1 MSLKPTAEEAS
12 GEVYIGGRVDQQRG
26 EAGLVS
32 RRAEYLDIEYT
43 LAGLLQGA
51 RGQVV
56 MVVQPG
62 VVQLWKFILQFW
74 TFQKLIISPSK
85 DHCEILK

>member
-1 MSLKPTAEEAS
+1 MEIETIKEDWSFLAYLLPSVKLMSLKPTAEEAG

-32 RRAEYLDIEYT
+32 RCAEYLDIEYT

-51 RGQVV
+51 RSLIV
-56 MVVQPG
+56 MVAQSG
-62 VVQLWKFILQFW
+62 VVQW
-74 TFQKLIISPSK
+74 
-85 DHCEILK
+85 

>member
-1 MSLKPTAEEAS
+1 MYLLPSVKLMSLKPTAEEAG

-43 LAGLLQGA
+43 LAGLLQVQGA
-51 RGQVV
+51 RGLVV
-56 MVVQPG
+56 MVAQSG
-62 VVQLWKFILQFW
+62 VVQW
-74 TFQKLIISPSK
+74 
-85 DHCEILK
+85 

>member
-1 MSLKPTAEEAS
+1 MYLLPSVKLMSLKPTAEEAS

-43 LAGLLQGA
+43 LTGLLQVQGA
-51 RGQVV
+51 RGLVV
-56 MVVQPG
+56 MVAQHG
-62 VVQLWKFILQFW
+62 VIQW
-74 TFQKLIISPSK
+74 
-85 DHCEILK
+85 

>member
-1 MSLKPTAEEAS
+1 MPGCLKPTAEEAS

-43 LAGLLQGA
+43 LAGLLQVQGA

-56 MVVQPG
+56 MVAMSG
-62 VVQLWKFILQFW
+62 VVQW
-74 TFQKLIISPSK
+74 
-85 DHCEILK
+85 

>member
-1 MSLKPTAEEAS
+1 MYLLPSVKLMSLKPTAEEGS

-56 MVVQPG
+56 MVAKSG
-62 VVQLWKFILQFW
+62 VVQWKKIYSSVLE
-74 TFQKLIISPSK
+74 LY
-85 DHCEILK
+85 

>member
-1 MSLKPTAEEAS
+1 MSLKPTAEEAG

-43 LAGLLQGA
+43 LAGLLQVQGA
-51 RGQVV
+51 RGLVV
-56 MVVQPG
+56 MVAKSG
-62 VVQLWKFILQFW
+62 VVQW
-74 TFQKLIISPSK
+74 
-85 DHCEILK
+85 